1 MRLVLTS
8 ISDRHLYTISRITL
22 RPDVCLQEN
31 FWGYYS
37 NIQPRLGGQEDGTP
51 TSMVLILPEML
62 ELGNHSR
69 VTSRAREGQL
79 WKRYKKVLSSVAS
92 SIHHNITTQH
102 YQSTSQQTNIST
114 STINLPHALHVHRPP
129 APRGLRR
136 TPNTTAINP
145 TPNPAPPPLK
155 RTPFSTSSRT
165 SSSPSPASTVPK
177 ASTSSGRPP
186 TVLSAATGTSRSTTM
201 PPIAQ
206 GTV

>member
-129 APRGLRR
+129 APRGLRSL
-136 TPNTTAINP
+136 
-145 TPNPAPPPLK
+145 PPPPPK
-155 RTPFSTSSRT
+155 SSRGQ
-165 SSSPSPASTVPK
+165 PK
-177 ASTSSGRPP
+177 RLQSIRPQTRP
-186 TVLSAATGTSRSTTM
+186 HRR
-201 PPIAQ
+201 
-206 GTV
+206 